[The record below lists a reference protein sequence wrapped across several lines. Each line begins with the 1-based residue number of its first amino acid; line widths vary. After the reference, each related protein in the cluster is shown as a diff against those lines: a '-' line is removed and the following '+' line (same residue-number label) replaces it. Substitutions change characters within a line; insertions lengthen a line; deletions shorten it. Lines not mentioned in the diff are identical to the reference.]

1 MSAFTLPP
9 LNALRVF
16 EAAARLGSF
25 KAAAAELCVT
35 PSAVSHQVAHL
46 ESVLKTPLF
55 QRDGRRLALSPA
67 GDAYR
72 RRIHDALS
80 QLAVATEAFVAGGRA
95 PTLTVLAAPSFASK
109 WLMPRLND
117 FLDAHPALRVR
128 VEAGMDRRQLG
139 AADVGIFYGAPAA
152 ARDLA
157 VTPLVAERMLVLC
170 SPALLE
176 KGPPLRTPADLAAHV
191 LIDANNRLRWR
202 RWLADR
208 GVEDMA
214 IRREMSVGRSTMAI
228 EAAVKGLGV
237 ILESDFLTAE
247 EIADGRLVEP
257 FGQGDEAPAEDAYYL
272 ATHAGIAQDGPAAAF
287 AAWLTRAVA
296 AA

>member
-1 MSAFTLPP
+1 MSALTLPP

-16 EAAARLGSF
+16 EVAARLGSF
-25 KAAAAELCVT
+25 KAAAEELCVT

-55 QRDGRRLALSPA
+55 QRDGRRLVLNPA
-67 GDAYR
+67 GEAYR
-72 RRIHDALS
+72 RRIHDALGE
-80 QLAVATEAFVAGGRA
+80 LALATEAFVAGGRTPA
-95 PTLTVLAAPSFASK
+95 LTVLAAPSFAAK

-139 AADVGIFYGAPAA
+139 AADVGIFYGAPA
-152 ARDLA
+152 RDRDVT

-176 KGPPLRTPADLAAHV
+176 KGPPLTAPVDLAQHV

-202 RWLADR
+202 SWLAAR
-208 GVEDMA
+208 GLEDLPV
-214 IRREMSVGRSTMAI
+214 RREMAVGRSTMAI

-247 EIADGRLVEP
+247 EIADGRLVTP
-257 FGQGDEAPAEDAYYL
+257 FDDANGAPAEDAYYL
-272 ATHAGIAQDGPAAAF
+272 ATHNGLPPEGPAAAF

>member
-25 KAAAAELCVT
+25 KAAAEELCVT

-46 ESVLKTPLF
+46 ESALKTPLF

-67 GDAYR
+67 GEAYR
-72 RRIHDALS
+72 RRIHDALNH
-80 QLAVATEAFVAGGRA
+80 LTLATEEFVAGGRA
-95 PTLTVLAAPSFASK
+95 PTLTVLAAPSFAAK

-128 VEAGMDRRQLG
+128 VEAGADRRQLG
-139 AADVGIFYGAPAA
+139 AADVGIFYGAPVGG
-152 ARDLA
+152 RDLM
-157 VTPLVAERMLVLC
+157 VSPLVAERMLVLC
-170 SPALLE
+170 SPDLLE
-176 KGPPLRTPADLAAHV
+176 KGPPLDAPADLAQHV

-202 RWLADR
+202 NWLAAR
-208 GVEDMA
+208 GLEDLPV
-214 IRREMSVGRSTMAI
+214 RREMSVGRSTMAI

-247 EIADGRLVEP
+247 EIADGRLVVP
-257 FGQGDEAPAEDAYYL
+257 FDDAHSAPAEDAYYL
-272 ATHAGIAQDGPAAAF
+272 ATHAGLPPDGPAAAF
-287 AAWLTRAVA
+287 TAWLTRAVA
-296 AA
+296 AV